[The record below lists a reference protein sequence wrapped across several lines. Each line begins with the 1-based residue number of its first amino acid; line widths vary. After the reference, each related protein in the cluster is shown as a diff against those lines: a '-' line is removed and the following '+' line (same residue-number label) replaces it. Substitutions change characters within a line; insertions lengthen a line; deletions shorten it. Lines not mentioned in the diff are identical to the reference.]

1 MPPIKQLVGGQQ
13 QDDGRQDPHDAPHG
27 KADAFQVAEG
37 DADQYGELDSH
48 DPVAEVD
55 QRPAAVAAVF
65 VEVKDDAAPEI
76 IQDQGEKNQV

>member
-1 MPPIKQLVGGQQ
+1 MMGGRIRMTRRM
-13 QDDGRQDPHDAPHG
+13 GRLTLFRLRRVMQISMASWIPMIP
-27 KADAFQVAEG
+27 
-37 DADQYGELDSH
+37 
-48 DPVAEVD
+48 AEVD